1 MIVTHNEFSVNLE
14 NVRYFYP
21 FSNAIVFVFEEAREK
36 HMQFD
41 SKKERDLAYQKI
53 LINTNSIMLD
63 NLLPQVDN
71 VYDTTKPPSGDLEKL
86 QILTEEIKP
95 KYF

>member
-1 MIVTHNEFSVNLE
+1 MIVTHNDFSVNLE

-21 FSNAIVFVFEEAREK
+21 FNSAIVFVFEEGREK
-36 HMQFD
+36 QVQFG

-53 LINTNSIMLD
+53 LTNTNSIMLD

-71 VYDTTKPPSGDLEKL
+71 VYDTTKPPAGDLEKL
-86 QILTEEIKP
+86 QILTEEIKG
-95 KYF
+95 KF